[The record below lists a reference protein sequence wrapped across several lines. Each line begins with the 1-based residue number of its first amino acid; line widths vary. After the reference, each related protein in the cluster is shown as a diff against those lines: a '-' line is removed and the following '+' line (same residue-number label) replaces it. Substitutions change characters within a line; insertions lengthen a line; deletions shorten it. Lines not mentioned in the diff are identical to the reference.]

1 MAIYTMTFEDALNAL
16 GGLDAI
22 LTEHQKQVSSAYPLK
37 MPHSINNDGSVHWT
51 NMSIQEI
58 EYMFLIRF
66 SDREIAQETL
76 YSFAR
81 HFQRKWSEEYT
92 SIATQS
98 KLQIDLIAENYNQLL
113 QREREQLDRTY
124 TQHADSDN
132 DRIYSD
138 TPNEKISTS
147 TEAGYYTD
155 RTKTNTINNGNG
167 DESYTRTR
175 SDNPAEQYLKI
186 TKIFEDLNKK
196 FLDKFED
203 LFLDFDI
210 IDTLTLRTKRRF

>member
-16 GGLDAI
+16 GGLDTI
-22 LTEHQKQVSSAYPLK
+22 LNEHQKQILSAYPLK
-37 MPHSINNDGSVHWT
+37 MPHSINNDGSVDWM
-51 NMSIQEI
+51 NMRIQELQD
-58 EYMFLIRF
+58 MFLTRF

-81 HFQRKWSEEYT
+81 HFLRKWSEEYT
-92 SIATQS
+92 FIAIQS
-98 KLQIDLIAENYNQLL
+98 KLQIDLITENYNQLL

-186 TKIFEDLNKK
+186 TKIFEDLNQK